1 MPKKKRKKIKNIY
14 AEVLSDKNSAV
25 FQYLVSNS
33 HFWFFIGCLSEY
45 VTYEVASFQKEMFS
59 LTENPLITRL
69 VIVAARGS
77 GKSTIMTLSL
87 PLWAIF
93 GRLHK
98 KYIMIFSQTME
109 QSKQHLKNIKM
120 EIESNEILRKYFGPF
135 MEEEGGEWGS
145 QSIYIPKYKAR
156 IAVASTGQEGRRG
169 LKTGSHRPDLVIM
182 DDIEDINSVK
192 TKEMRDKIFNWAT
205 SDIFPIG
212 DKNTNFV
219 FVGNLLHNDSFL
231 MKLKAMAEK
240 EENTEWAYRE
250 YPIADEDGNPLWPG
264 KYGSKEEI
272 ERERKN
278 ALSDIAFQREYM
290 LKIISD
296 EGSIIT
302 PEMIQYYDEIPDVYH
317 HMTYT
322 GVDLASSEKDTAD
335 YTAMVS
341 LHTCGRYENMKF
353 YVLPNPINRR
363 IPIGDQAEQIKMCHK
378 NLGGYN
384 RNKVFVENN
393 FGGSYLVNQLKGMDV
408 EAEEISTGS
417 MSKGSRLGLAVLSI
431 KSIFFPRKGA
441 ENLIAQLLGFGT
453 ENHDDMV
460 DAFSYAVLGAN
471 KDNANRGHAQGHTGI
486 RPDILM

>member
-1 MPKKKRKKIKNIY
+1 MTKKIKTKIKNVYDEI
-14 AEVLSDKNSAV
+14 LLDKNSAV
-25 FQYLVSNS
+25 FNRLIKDS
-33 HFWFFIGCLSEY
+33 HYWFFMGCLSEY
-45 VTYEVASFQKEMFS
+45 ITYKIAPFQKEMFA
-59 LTENPLITRL
+59 LTEDSSITRL

-77 GKSTIMTLSL
+77 GKSTLMTLSL
-87 PLWAIF
+87 PLWAVF
-93 GRLHK
+93 GRLQK
-98 KYIMIFSQTME
+98 KYIMIISQTME

-135 MEEEGGEWGS
+135 DEEEGGEWGS

-156 IAVASTGQEGRRG
+156 IAVASTGQDGKRG

-212 DKNTNFV
+212 DKNVNFV

-231 MKLKAMAEK
+231 MKLKAEAEK
-240 EENTEWAYRE
+240 EESTEWVYRE

-264 KYGSKEEI
+264 KYASKEEI

-278 ALSDIAFQREYM
+278 TLNDVAFQREYM

-302 PEMIQYYDEIPDVYH
+302 PEMIQYYDEVPNVYH

-322 GVDLASSEKDTAD
+322 GVDLASSQKDTAD

-341 LHTCGRYENMKF
+341 LHACGRYEDMKF
-353 YVLPNPINRR
+353 YIMPNPVNRR
-363 IPIGDQAEQIKMCHK
+363 IPIADQAEQIKICHK

-393 FGGSYLVNQLKGMDV
+393 FGGNYLVNQLKGMDV
-408 EAEEISTGS
+408 RAEEIGTGS
-417 MSKGSRLGLAVLSI
+417 MSKGSRLGLATLSI

-441 ENLIAQLLGFGT
+441 ENLIAQLIGFGT

-471 KDNANRGHAQGHTGI
+471 KDNANIGHAKGHSGP
-486 RPDILM
+486 RPDAL